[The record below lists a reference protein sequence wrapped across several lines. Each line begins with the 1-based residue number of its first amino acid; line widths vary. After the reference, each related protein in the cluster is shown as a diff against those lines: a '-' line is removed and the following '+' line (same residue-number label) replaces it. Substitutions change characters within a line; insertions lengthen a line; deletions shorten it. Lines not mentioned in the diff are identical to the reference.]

1 MYKPFVA
8 NRIGEIQSAS
18 SPDQWRYVP
27 TDLNPADFLTRGL
40 QVSEL
45 ICKKSWWGGPDYLHG
60 DEEAWLVSGNVSP
73 HAMEEVKRKYQEVS
87 NPCGTSILRGEAQG
101 LTMVV
106 VEKPDNETC
115 WRLNPEQYSS
125 WSRVIKVYSW
135 VVRFVNNCR
144 IDREHRIIG
153 ELTVNEIID
162 SEKQMIKNAQKKA
175 FLDEFAALQKAKPLP
190 TTSKLLKLSPK
201 LDEDSLMRCDS

>member
-60 DEEAWLVSGNVSP
+60 DEEAWRENKVSGNVSP
-73 HAMEEVKRKYQEVS
+73 HGIEEVKRKHQEVS
-87 NPCGTSILRGEAQG
+87 NSCGISILSEEAQG
-101 LTMVV
+101 LTIVLHRYAYFYI
-106 VEKPDNETC
+106 C
-115 WRLNPEQYSS
+115 RYRFFAYSS
-125 WSRVIKVYSW
+125 
-135 VVRFVNNCR
+135 
-144 IDREHRIIG
+144 HRYTNI
-153 ELTVNEIID
+153 
-162 SEKQMIKNAQKKA
+162 
-175 FLDEFAALQKAKPLP
+175 
-190 TTSKLLKLSPK
+190 
-201 LDEDSLMRCDS
+201 